1 MSTQQRVINQLKED
15 LSSSNDSVITKAL
28 TKTRAKGNEQLI
40 DPLIELYTKTENQK
54 IKEEI
59 KSIFSELKNKD
70 ILDFLLPQLS
80 EGSNEVKELI
90 LFSIWS
96 SGIDMTDHIPELIEA
111 SCSGDYM
118 VILEALTVLENLEG
132 PFNEDDLFQA
142 NTLLQQYLYES
153 EDSKEKELIKSMYNI
168 VLEFGEKY

>member
-1 MSTQQRVINQLKED
+1 MQ
-15 LSSSNDSVITKAL
+15 
-28 TKTRAKGNEQLI
+28 GNFF
-40 DPLIELYTKTENQK
+40 QK

-70 ILDFLLPQLS
+70 ILDFLLSQLS

-153 EDSKEKELIKSMYNI
+153 EDSKEKELIKSMYDI

>member
-59 KSIFSELKNKD
+59 KNIFSELKNKD

-90 LFSIWS
+90 FFSIWS

-153 EDSKEKELIKSMYNI
+153 EDSKEKELIKSMYDI

>member
-15 LSSSNDSVITKAL
+15 LSSSNDSVIKKAL
-28 TKTRAKGNEQLI
+28 IKTRDKGNEQLI
-40 DPLIELYTKTENQK
+40 EPLIDLYSSTENLK

-70 ILDFLLPQLS
+70 ILEFLLPQLS
-80 EGSNEVKELI
+80 KGSNDVKELI

-111 SCSGDYM
+111 SCSGNYM

-142 NTLLQQYLYES
+142 NTLLQQQLYES
-153 EDSKEKELIKSMYNI
+153 EDSKEKELIKSMYEI

>member
-1 MSTQQRVINQLKED
+1 MSTQQRVINQLKKD

-80 EGSNEVKELI
+80 EGINEVKELI

>member
-153 EDSKEKELIKSMYNI
+153 EDSKEKELIKSMYDI
-168 VLEFGEKY
+168 VLEFGKKY

>member
-59 KSIFSELKNKD
+59 KNIFSELKNKD
-70 ILDFLLPQLS
+70 ILEFLLPHLN

-111 SCSGDYM
+111 SCSGNYM
-118 VILEALTVLENLEG
+118 VILEAVTVLENLEG

-153 EDSKEKELIKSMYNI
+153 EDSKEKELIKSMYDI

>member
-59 KSIFSELKNKD
+59 KNIFSELKNKD

-111 SCSGDYM
+111 SCSGNYM

-153 EDSKEKELIKSMYNI
+153 EDSKEKELIKSMYDI

>member
-59 KSIFSELKNKD
+59 KNIFSELKNKD
-70 ILDFLLPQLS
+70 ILEFLLPYLS

-111 SCSGDYM
+111 SCSGNFM

-153 EDSKEKELIKSMYNI
+153 EDSKEKELIKSMYDI

>member
-15 LSSSNDSVITKAL
+15 LSSSNDSVIKKAL

-70 ILDFLLPQLS
+70 ILDFLLHHLS
-80 EGSNEVKELI
+80 EGTNEVKELI

-111 SCSGDYM
+111 SCSGNYM

-153 EDSKEKELIKSMYNI
+153 EDSKEKELIKSMYDI

>member
-111 SCSGDYM
+111 SCSGNYM

-153 EDSKEKELIKSMYNI
+153 EDSKEKELIKSMYDI

>member
-40 DPLIELYTKTENQK
+40 DPLVELYTKTENQK

-59 KSIFSELKNKD
+59 KNIFSELKNKD
-70 ILDFLLPQLS
+70 ILEFLLPHLS
-80 EGSNEVKELI
+80 KGSNEVKELI

-96 SGIDMTDHIPELIEA
+96 SGIDMTDYIPELIEA
-111 SCSGDYM
+111 SCSGNYM

-153 EDSKEKELIKSMYNI
+153 EDSKEKELIKSMYDI

>member
-28 TKTRAKGNEQLI
+28 TKTRAKGNEQLL

-70 ILDFLLPQLS
+70 ILDFLLPQLIK
-80 EGSNEVKELI
+80 GSNEVKELI

-96 SGIDMTDHIPELIEA
+96 SGIDMTDYIPELIEA

-153 EDSKEKELIKSMYNI
+153 EDSKEKELIKSMYDI

>member
-1 MSTQQRVINQLKED
+1 MSTQQRVVNQLKED

-59 KSIFSELKNKD
+59 KNIFSELKNKD
-70 ILDFLLPQLS
+70 ILDFLLPHLS

-96 SGIDMTDHIPELIEA
+96 SGIDMTDYIPELIEA
-111 SCSGDYM
+111 SCSGNYM

-153 EDSKEKELIKSMYNI
+153 EDSKEKELIKSMYDI

>member
-15 LSSSNDSVITKAL
+15 LSSSNDSIIKKAL
-28 TKTRAKGNEQLI
+28 IKTRDKGNEQLI
-40 DPLIELYTKTENQK
+40 DPLIDLYSSTENLK

-70 ILDFLLPQLS
+70 ILEFLLPQLS
-80 EGSNEVKELI
+80 KGSNDVKELI

-111 SCSGDYM
+111 SCSGNYM

-142 NTLLQQYLYES
+142 NTLLQQQLYES
-153 EDSKEKELIKSMYNI
+153 EDSKEKELIKSMYEI

>member
-111 SCSGDYM
+111 SCSGNYM

-153 EDSKEKELIKSMYNI
+153 EDSKEKELIKSMYDI
-168 VLEFGEKY
+168 VLEFSKKY

>member
-15 LSSSNDSVITKAL
+15 LSSSNDSVIKKAL

-59 KSIFSELKNKD
+59 KNIFSELKNKD

-111 SCSGDYM
+111 SCSGNYM

-153 EDSKEKELIKSMYNI
+153 EDSKEKELIKSMYDI

>member
-1 MSTQQRVINQLKED
+1 MSTQQRVINQIKED
-15 LSSSNDSVITKAL
+15 LSCSNDSVIKKAL

-70 ILDFLLPQLS
+70 ILDILLPQLN
-80 EGSNEVKELI
+80 EGTNEVKELI

-96 SGIDMTDHIPELIEA
+96 SGIDMTDHIPELIES

-153 EDSKEKELIKSMYNI
+153 EDSKEKELIKSMYDI

>member
-1 MSTQQRVINQLKED
+1 MSTQQRVINQLKKD

>member
-28 TKTRAKGNEQLI
+28 TKTRAKGNEQLL

-59 KSIFSELKNKD
+59 KNIFSELKNKD
-70 ILDFLLPQLS
+70 ILEFLLPHLN

-111 SCSGDYM
+111 SCSGNYM

-153 EDSKEKELIKSMYNI
+153 EDSKEKELIKSMYDI

>member
-15 LSSSNDSVITKAL
+15 LISSNDSVITKAL

-59 KSIFSELKNKD
+59 KNIFSELKNKD

-90 LFSIWS
+90 FFSIWS

-111 SCSGDYM
+111 SCSGNYM

-153 EDSKEKELIKSMYNI
+153 EDSKEKELIKSMYDI

>member
-1 MSTQQRVINQLKED
+1 MSTQLRVINQLKED

-59 KSIFSELKNKD
+59 KNIFSELKNKD
-70 ILDFLLPQLS
+70 ILEFLLPHLN

-111 SCSGDYM
+111 SCSGNYM

-153 EDSKEKELIKSMYNI
+153 EDSKEKELIKSMYDI

>member
-40 DPLIELYTKTENQK
+40 NPLIELYTKTQNQK

-96 SGIDMTDHIPELIEA
+96 SGIDMTDHIPELIEV

-142 NTLLQQYLYES
+142 NTLLQQFLYES
-153 EDSKEKELIKSMYNI
+153 EDSKEKELIKSMYDI
-168 VLEFGEKY
+168 VLEFGKKY

>member
-59 KSIFSELKNKD
+59 RSIFSELKNKD

-153 EDSKEKELIKSMYNI
+153 EDSKEKELIKSMYDI

>member
-59 KSIFSELKNKD
+59 KKIFSELKNKD

-111 SCSGDYM
+111 SCSGNYM

-153 EDSKEKELIKSMYNI
+153 EDSKEKELIKSMYDI

>member
-40 DPLIELYTKTENQK
+40 DPLVELYTKTENQK

-59 KSIFSELKNKD
+59 KNIFSELKNKD
-70 ILDFLLPQLS
+70 ILDILLPQLS

-96 SGIDMTDHIPELIEA
+96 SGIDMTDYIPELIEA
-111 SCSGDYM
+111 SCSGNYM

-153 EDSKEKELIKSMYNI
+153 EDSKEKELIKSMYDI

>member
-1 MSTQQRVINQLKED
+1 MSTQQRFINQLKVD
-15 LSSSNDSVITKAL
+15 LSSSNDTVIKKAL
-28 TKTRAKGNEQLI
+28 IKTRAKGNEQLI
-40 DPLIELYTKTENQK
+40 EPLIDLYSNTENLK
-54 IKEEI
+54 IKGEI

-70 ILDFLLPQLS
+70 ILEFLLPQLS
-80 EGSNEVKELI
+80 KGSNDVKELI

-111 SCSGDYM
+111 SCSGNYM

-142 NTLLQQYLYES
+142 NTLLQQQLYES
-153 EDSKEKELIKSMYNI
+153 EDSKEKELIKSMYEI

>member
-153 EDSKEKELIKSMYNI
+153 EDSKEKELIKSMYDI

>member
-1 MSTQQRVINQLKED
+1 MSTRQRVINQIKED
-15 LSSSNDSVITKAL
+15 FSSSNDSVIKKAL
-28 TKTRAKGNEQLI
+28 MKTKAKGNEQLI
-40 DPLIELYTKTENQK
+40 DPLIDLYSSTENIK

-70 ILDFLLPQLS
+70 ILEFLLPQLNQ
-80 EGSNEVKELI
+80 GNNEVKELI

-111 SCSGDYM
+111 SCSGNYM

-142 NTLLQQYLYES
+142 NTLLQQHLYES
-153 EDSKEKELIKSMYNI
+153 EDSKEKDLIKSMYDI

>member
-28 TKTRAKGNEQLI
+28 TKTRAKGNEQLL

-59 KSIFSELKNKD
+59 KNIFSELKNKD
-70 ILDFLLPQLS
+70 ILDFLLPQLIK
-80 EGSNEVKELI
+80 GSNEVKELI

-96 SGIDMTDHIPELIEA
+96 SGIDMTDYIPELIEA

-153 EDSKEKELIKSMYNI
+153 EDSKEKELIKSMYDI

>member
-1 MSTQQRVINQLKED
+1 MSTQQRVINQIKED
-15 LSSSNDSVITKAL
+15 FSSSNDSVIKKAL
-28 TKTRAKGNEQLI
+28 MKTKAKGNEQLI
-40 DPLIELYTKTENQK
+40 DPLIDLYSSTENLK

-70 ILDFLLPQLS
+70 ILEFLLPQLN
-80 EGSNEVKELI
+80 EGNNEVKELI

-111 SCSGDYM
+111 SCSGNYM

-142 NTLLQQYLYES
+142 NTLLQQQLYES
-153 EDSKEKELIKSMYNI
+153 EDSKEKELIKSMYEI
-168 VLEFGEKY
+168 ILEFGEKY

>member
-15 LSSSNDSVITKAL
+15 LISSNDSVITKAL

-59 KSIFSELKNKD
+59 KNIFSELKNKD
-70 ILDFLLPQLS
+70 ILDFLLPLLS

-90 LFSIWS
+90 FFSIWS

-111 SCSGDYM
+111 SCSGNYM

-153 EDSKEKELIKSMYNI
+153 EDSKEKELIKSMYDI

>member
-15 LSSSNDSVITKAL
+15 LISSNDSVITKAL

-40 DPLIELYTKTENQK
+40 DPLVELYTKTVNQK

-59 KSIFSELKNKD
+59 KNIFSELKNKD
-70 ILDFLLPQLS
+70 ILEFLLPYLS

-111 SCSGDYM
+111 SCSGNYM

-153 EDSKEKELIKSMYNI
+153 EDSKEKELIKSMYDI